1 MNHRGRFCIPDVNF
15 GSGNDLPFRISD
27 EAYDA
32 SRTDCLGRKPWRNEQ
47 EGRRKKQ
54 ASRKTASVIE
64 I

>member
-1 MNHRGRFCIPDVNF
+1 MNHRGGSCIPDVNF
-15 GSGNDLPFRISD
+15 GPGNDLSLRISD

-32 SRTDCLGRKPWRNEQ
+32 TSTDCLGRKPRRNEQ
-47 EGRRKKQ
+47 ERRKKQ